1 MSISVGIGLAFVAML
16 CWGIGDFLIQR
27 STRKLGDWETLFV
40 ITAFGSVVLFPFV
53 YAKLPPLFGGAGSRE
68 LIILFASATV
78 LFIAALLEF
87 EALRRGKIAVVEPMW
102 SLEIPA
108 AGFLALFILGERLT
122 PEQVALIFFL
132 IIGLFL
138 VSFRGTVLSHRHFLE
153 RGVFFSLLAAIVM
166 GAANFFMGWGG
177 RLTDALL
184 MNFFA
189 SAFIA
194 IISGVYLM
202 FSGKSGKMLSDVIR
216 HRRLL
221 LPMAIADNAAW
232 VAFVFAMSVA
242 PIGIATA
249 LSESYIIIAVILGLA
264 VGHERL
270 EFHQKV
276 GLVAAIAA
284 AVTLAAVTA

>member
-1 MSISVGIGLAFVAML
+1 MSIGVGIGLAVVAMF

-27 STRKLGDWETLFV
+27 STRKVGDFETLFV
-40 ITAFGSVVLFPFV
+40 ITAFGAVVLFPFI
-53 YAKLPPLFGGAGSRE
+53 YDALPALFSGENPRSAAILTGASV
-68 LIILFASATV
+68 V

-87 EALRRGKIAVVEPMW
+87 EALRRGKIAVVEPVW
-102 SLEIPA
+102 SLEIPT
-108 AGFLALFILGERLT
+108 AGLLAFFILGERLML
-122 PEQVALIFFL
+122 EQVALIFFL
-132 IIGLFL
+132 IVGLFL
-138 VSFRGTVLSHRHFLE
+138 VSFRGTVLSRRHFLE
-153 RGVFFSLLAAIVM
+153 RGVFLSLLAAIAM

-194 IISGVYLM
+194 VISGAYLLFRGRFGRALRDM
-202 FSGKSGKMLSDVIR
+202 WV

-221 LPMAIADNAAW
+221 LPMAIADNTAW
-232 VAFVFAMSVA
+232 VAFVFAMSIA

-249 LSESYIIIAVILGLA
+249 LSESYIVIAVILGLA

-276 GLVAAIAA
+276 GLVAAVIA
-284 AVTLAAVTA
+284 AVTLAALTA